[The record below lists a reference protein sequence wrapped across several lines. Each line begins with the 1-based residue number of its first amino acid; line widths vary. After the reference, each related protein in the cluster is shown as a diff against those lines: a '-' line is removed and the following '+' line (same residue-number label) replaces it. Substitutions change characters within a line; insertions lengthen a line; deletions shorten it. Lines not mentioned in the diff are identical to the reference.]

1 MPLWRQQAT
10 KTPHSRGN
18 QTLCYSQHVSY
29 YAQPAVAAFLVW
41 YGCGILRGYLLT

>member
-1 MPLWRQQAT
+1 MPLWQQA
-10 KTPHSRGN
+10 KIPRIRGN
-18 QTLCYSQHVSY
+18 QKLCYSQHVSY

>member
-1 MPLWRQQAT
+1 MPLWQQA
-10 KTPHSRGN
+10 KFLIPCGN

-41 YGCGILRGYLLT
+41 YGVVYYGGIY